1 MPEILLWACE
11 VSSEEFRR
19 IQYALGLK
27 SILYSVSPL
36 SLSSP
41 NIYKWERL
49 CSVVSGEPVCDVLR
63 HCSQGL
69 LQGAHPSPVWLIS
82 GSQTSGCPSKC
93 LPAAPREALGSVPR
107 CAVPCQRGEQE
118 VQWQQPPRVSQSA
131 LTAQVAPRFADTL
144 GLCFACIESLPAW
157 ASWWVGG
164 MEGSPW
170 KRNGFGLCFLW
181 WNCLI
186 MTRMFFKRK

>member
-69 LQGAHPSPVWLIS
+69 LQGAHPSPV
-82 GSQTSGCPSKC
+82 
-93 LPAAPREALGSVPR
+93 
-107 CAVPCQRGEQE
+107 
-118 VQWQQPPRVSQSA
+118 
-131 LTAQVAPRFADTL
+131 
-144 GLCFACIESLPAW
+144 
-157 ASWWVGG
+157 
-164 MEGSPW
+164 
-170 KRNGFGLCFLW
+170 
-181 WNCLI
+181 
-186 MTRMFFKRK
+186 